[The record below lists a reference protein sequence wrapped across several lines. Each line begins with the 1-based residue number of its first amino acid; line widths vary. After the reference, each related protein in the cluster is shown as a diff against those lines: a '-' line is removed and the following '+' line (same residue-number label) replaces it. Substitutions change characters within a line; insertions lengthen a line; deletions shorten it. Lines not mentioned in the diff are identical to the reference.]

1 MMGLYNFQSRF
12 VPKILS
18 GEKTHT
24 IRTIRANPD
33 KPGNTLHLYTGLRH
47 KGARLL
53 MRVLCTRIQ
62 EIEIK
67 QNLIADPESGDRWL
81 LNLVFIDGERISL
94 DESEQLARRDGFA
107 NFAEMMQF
115 WDGRLPFRGHI
126 IHWQHGSCLVP
137 SQERPVRRRKAA

>member
-1 MMGLYNFQSRF
+1 MGLYNFQSRF

-24 IRTIRANPD
+24 IRSIRANPD

-53 MRVLCTRIQ
+53 MRVLCVKVE
-62 EIEIK
+62 EIEIHSR
-67 QNLIADPESGDRWL
+67 NADPAHCRVMIGGMFLDR
-81 LNLVFIDGERISL
+81 
-94 DESEQLARRDGFA
+94 SEKEALARRDGFS

-115 WDGRLPFRGHI
+115 WEGRLPFRGHI

-137 SQERPVRRRKAA
+137 SQERPVRRRKVA